1 VIARNSSFRYKGRA
15 VDVKQVGR
23 ELRVRYVLE
32 GSIRKAGTRLRM
44 TGQLIEAASGRHI
57 WAERYDRD
65 LTDVFDLQDELT
77 RSVVAAIEPNLRSA
91 EIQRARA
98 KPTDSLDAYDLYLRA
113 LQERYPSD
121 ASGLRDAENLLLQAT
136 TIDPNFSDAWA
147 SLAECISRQFT
158 IGAPLL
164 HPNHLGGKPINF
176 RQTMAHK
183 TRQAGSMEART

>member
-1 VIARNSSFRYKGRA
+1 
-15 VDVKQVGR
+15 
-23 ELRVRYVLE
+23 L
-32 GSIRKAGTRLRM
+32 
-44 TGQLIEAASGRHI
+44 
-57 WAERYDRD
+57 AERYDRD

-136 TIDPNFSDAWA
+136 TIDPLTA
-147 SLAECISRQFT
+147 
-158 IGAPLL
+158 
-164 HPNHLGGKPINF
+164 LGGIRSTPKRPCAACG
-176 RQTMAHK
+176 R
-183 TRQAGSMEART
+183 